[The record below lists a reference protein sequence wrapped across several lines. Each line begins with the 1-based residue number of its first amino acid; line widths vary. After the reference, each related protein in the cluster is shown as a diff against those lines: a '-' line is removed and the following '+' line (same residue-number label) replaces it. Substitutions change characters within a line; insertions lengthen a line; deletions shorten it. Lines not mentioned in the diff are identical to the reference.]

1 MATDMIAPIEEGP
14 RKVIE
19 DHSYE
24 FIPLNERF
32 GNPRSLF
39 FLWFGASAHILTA
52 VTGALAIVVGLN
64 FWWAIVAIVAGNLL
78 GAIFMAFHSAQGP
91 LLGLPQMIQSRAQFG
106 YHGSLLTLAL
116 VWGMYV
122 SFAAFD
128 VALSGQGFQTII
140 GGNINLWL
148 PLMGIALLA
157 LAIFGYYW
165 IHLFMKYQTWVYT
178 AIFVLLTI
186 VVIVHGI
193 PSNLLNAGGFSFGPF
208 LLTVS
213 AVAVYQISYAP
224 YVSDY
229 SRYLPPAAAPKT
241 FWNTYWGTCS
251 VCIWLMILGA
261 AIATLGPSIQT
272 LAEVKVLGGSVL
284 GTILV
289 LVLAF
294 GILPPSA
301 LNIYGGIMTTLT
313 IGNNVKEFRSTPT
326 LRIVAGIAVTIITVL
341 IATVGAGNFFS
352 TFENYLTLLLYFLIP
367 WTAINLTDF
376 YLVRRGVY
384 RTEDFFNPR
393 GTFGSFAWTGIFV
406 YVLTFGIEIPFMN
419 TSIFQ
424 GPLSKAMGN
433 ADISWIVGLVV
444 AVPLYYVLAK
454 RSMKATPVA
463 PVSSSLQPATPRAE

>member
-1 MATDMIAPIEEGP
+1 MATQVAAPSGSEG

-19 DHSYE
+19 DHSYD
-24 FIPLNERF
+24 FIPLTERF

-52 VTGALAIVVGLN
+52 VTGALAIIVGLN
-64 FWWAIVAIVAGNLL
+64 FWWAIVAIVVGNLV

-91 LLGLPQMIQSRAQFG
+91 RLGLPQMIQSRAQFG

-122 SFAAFD
+122 AFAAFD

-148 PLMGIALLA
+148 VLMGVALLA

-165 IHLFMKYQTWVYT
+165 IHLFMKYQTWVYIP
-178 AIFVLLTI
+178 IFVVLAV
-186 VVIVHGI
+186 VVIAHGI
-193 PSNLLNAGGFSFGPF
+193 PLSALNAGGFSIGPF

-229 SRYLPPAAAPKT
+229 SRYLPPEAASRT
-241 FWNTYWGTCS
+241 FWATYLGTCT
-251 VCIWLMILGA
+251 VCIALEILGA
-261 AIATLGPSIQT
+261 AIAALAPAAQT
-272 LAEVKVLGGSVL
+272 LTEVKVLGGSVL

-289 LVLAF
+289 LVFAF

-313 IGNNVKEFRSTPT
+313 IGNNVKQFRSTAT
-326 LRIVAGIAVTIITVL
+326 LRIVAGVGVTIITVL
-341 IATVGAGNFFS
+341 IATIGAGNFFS
-352 TFENYLTLLLYFLIP
+352 TFENYLTLLLYFLVP

-384 RTEDFFNPR
+384 RTEDFFNQHGP
-393 GTFGSFAWTGIFV
+393 FGSFAWRGLFV

-433 ADISWIVGLVV
+433 ADISWIVGLAV

-454 RSMKATPVA
+454 QSMKSAPLA
-463 PVSSSLQPATPRAE
+463 PVPSTLQSAAPQAE